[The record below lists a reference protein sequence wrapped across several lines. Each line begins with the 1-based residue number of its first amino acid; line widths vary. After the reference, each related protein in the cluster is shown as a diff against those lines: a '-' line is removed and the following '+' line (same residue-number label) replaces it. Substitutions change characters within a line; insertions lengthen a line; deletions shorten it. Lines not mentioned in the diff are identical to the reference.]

1 MGQQRNG
8 TGRDTSVMNGSVG
21 EFKEPYPL
29 LSHQGGELKEP
40 YTADSHEQPASP
52 PFLPMM
58 STAPSLVT

>member
-1 MGQQRNG
+1 
-8 TGRDTSVMNGSVG
+8 MNGSVG

-29 LSHQGGELKEP
+29 LGHQGHQGGELKEP